1 MINLLCQFIL
11 KLPAKLREEDKVKH
25 MTWSFWL
32 TLAALWVWPAPIA
45 FGAVF
50 LIGLV
55 KECWDFRY
63 GSGFCMF
70 DMAGNLIGSVIGL
83 LFGLLFSL
91 IV

>member
-1 MINLLCQFIL
+1 MINQLRQFIL
-11 KLPAKLREEDKVKH
+11 SLPVKLREEDKVKH

-32 TLAALWVWPAPIA
+32 TLAALWVWPASVA

-50 LIGLV
+50 LLGLA

-70 DMAGNLIGSVIGL
+70 DMVGNLIGSATGIAC
-83 LFGLLFSL
+83 GLLFSL
-91 IV
+91 VV